1 MSDIIIASH
10 SYSLDYLDNK
20 LSKLE
25 TREKIIYLGEALF
38 QQFGYNG
45 FSYKHI
51 SQKLGIKNA
60 AIHYHFPSKED
71 LGIAIIEHA
80 KNRLEIWKKKIDELE
95 LNPTEKLERYIEDMY
110 GWQIEKGN
118 RICMIAATG
127 TDYFSIP
134 KKMQQKAQAL
144 GYFIRE
150 IYAKILTEGL
160 EKGYFHFIG
169 EPKYQALTI
178 LLTLQGALMSA
189 RLHGKEVYLITKE
202 QIFLNLLTKK

>member
-1 MSDIIIASH
+1 MSAITIASH
-10 SYSLDYLDNK
+10 AYSLDYLDNK
-20 LSKLE
+20 LSKLD

-51 SQKLGIKNA
+51 AQKLGIKNA

-71 LGIAIIEHA
+71 LGIAIIERVQN
-80 KNRLEIWKKKIDELE
+80 KLEHWKIKIDT
-95 LNPTEKLERYIEDMY
+95 LNLTPTQKLERYIEDMY

-134 KKMQQKAQAL
+134 KAMQKKAQSL
-144 GYFIRE
+144 GYIIRNFYSQLLE
-150 IYAKILTEGL
+150 EGKQKK
-160 EKGYFHFIG
+160 EFEFEG
-169 EPKYQALTI
+169 ESKHQALTV
-178 LLTLQGALMSA
+178 LLTLQGSLMSA
-189 RLHGKEVYLITKE
+189 RLHGKEVYQIAKQ
-202 QIFLNLLTKK
+202 QIFLNILIKK

>member
-1 MSDIIIASH
+1 MSDITIASH

-20 LSKLE
+20 LSKLD
-25 TREKIIYLGEALF
+25 TREKIVYLGEALF

-71 LGIAIIEHA
+71 LGIAIVEHA
-80 KNRLEIWKKKIDELE
+80 INRLEHWKPKIDA
-95 LNPTEKLERYIEDMY
+95 LNLTPTQKLERYIEEMY

-127 TDYFSIP
+127 TDFFSIP
-134 KKMQQKAQAL
+134 EAMQKKGQAS
-144 GYFIRE
+144 GYFIRG
-150 IYAKILTEGL
+150 IYTVVLQEGL
-160 EKGYFHFIG
+160 DKGEFQFEG
-169 EPKYQALTI
+169 EAKYQALSI
-178 LLTLQGALMSA
+178 LMTLQGSLMTA
-189 RLHGKEVYLITKE
+189 RLHGKEVYQIAKQ
-202 QIFLNLLTKK
+202 QIFLNLITKK

>member
-1 MSDIIIASH
+1 MSDITIASH
-10 SYSLDYLDNK
+10 SYSFDYLDNK
-20 LSKLE
+20 LSKVD

-51 SQKLGIKNA
+51 SDKLGIKNA

-71 LGIAIIEHA
+71 LGVAIITHSR
-80 KNRLEIWKKKIDELE
+80 NRLERWKEKMDTLDIS
-95 LNPTEKLERYIEDMY
+95 PTEKLEKYIDGMY

-134 KKMQQKAQAL
+134 EKMQQQAQSL
-144 GYFIRE
+144 GYFIRKIYTE
-150 IYAKILTEGL
+150 ILEEGL
-160 EKGYFHFIG
+160 KKGEFQFEG
-169 EPKYQALTI
+169 ETKYQALSI
-178 LLTLQGALMSA
+178 LMTLQGSLMTA
-189 RLHGKEVYLITKE
+189 RLHGKEVFQIAKK
-202 QIFLNLLTKK
+202 QIFLNLITKK